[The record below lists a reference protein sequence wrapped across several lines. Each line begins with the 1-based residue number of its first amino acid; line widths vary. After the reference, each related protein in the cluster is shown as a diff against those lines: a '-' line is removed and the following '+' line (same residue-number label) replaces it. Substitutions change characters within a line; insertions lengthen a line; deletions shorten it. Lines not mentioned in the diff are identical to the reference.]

1 MTTSGFTYPDVGATL
16 RDPLPGGYRHL
27 RYRTRVGPPGVFARA
42 AEVVLTFQMQQGTG
56 TGARASAGRAAPGV
70 RVIVGRGPV
79 QAPCQVVWRA
89 EEADRAGFA
98 YGTLRGH
105 QASGEESFVVERDA
119 GGTWLTIRSFS
130 RPARLPMRALGP
142 ASKPLQHLYARLC
155 ALSLRRQLKVVR

>member
-16 RDPLPGGYRHL
+16 RDPFPGGYRHL
-27 RYRTRVGPPGVFARA
+27 RYRVRVGPAAAFGRA
-42 AEVVLTFQMQQGTG
+42 AEVVLTFAMQRGTG
-56 TGARASAGRAAPGV
+56 TGIRASAGRAAPGV
-70 RVIVGRGPV
+70 RAVVGRGPIH
-79 QAPCQVVWRA
+79 APCQVVWVR
-89 EEADRAGFA
+89 EEQDLAGFA

-142 ASKPLQHLYARLC
+142 AAKPLQHLYARLC
-155 ALSLRRQLKVVR
+155 GLSLKRQLKVVE